1 MRSDSVII
9 SDRTAASEI
18 LGSATLLDWTSAIA
32 EAVDG
37 RNAKLWLDPL
47 HPFRRVEDVAACLAN
62 AERNGPTGTF
72 TELSFHPSWM
82 LEQREDGT
90 AAKLFPSDKAW
101 NGGASSE
108 RVFRTAGTVA
118 FTGEHN
124 TTNPYASGIPHVI
137 VAEPMDARTPSRLR
151 MCRALLRDP
160 DFVATLDP
168 VLQHLA

>member
-1 MRSDSVII
+1 MKPDPII
-9 SDRTAASEI
+9 IADRMAFSEK
-18 LGSATLLDWTSAIA
+18 LGSATLLDWTLAIA
-32 EAVDG
+32 EAVNCGD
-37 RNAKLWLDPL
+37 AKLWLDPL
-47 HPFRRVEDVAACLAN
+47 HPFRKVEDVAACVDS
-62 AERNGPTGTF
+62 AEQSGTTGIF
-72 TELSFHPSWM
+72 TELSFHPTWM

-90 AAKLFPSDKAW
+90 AAKLFPHDEAW

-118 FTGEHN
+118 FAGEHD
-124 TTNPYASGIPHVI
+124 TTNPYSSGIAHVI

-168 VLQHLA
+168 VLQRLA

>member
-1 MRSDSVII
+1 MKSDSVII
-9 SDRTAASEI
+9 ANRAASSEL
-18 LGSATLLDWTSAIA
+18 LGSATLLDWTLAIA
-32 EAVDG
+32 EAVDSQ
-37 RNAKLWLDPL
+37 NAKLWLDPL
-47 HPFRRVEDVAACLAN
+47 HPFRRVEDVQACLAN
-62 AERNGPTGTF
+62 AERKGPTGTF

-82 LEQREDGT
+82 LQQREDGT

-108 RVFRTAGTVA
+108 RVFSTAGTVA
-118 FTGEHN
+118 FTGDVIPDPY
-124 TTNPYASGIPHVI
+124 TNGIAHII

-168 VLQHLA
+168 VLQRLA

>member
-1 MRSDSVII
+1 MKSDLVTVA
-9 SDRTAASEI
+9 DRMALSER
-18 LGSATLLDWTSAIA
+18 LGSATLLDWTLTIA
-32 EAVDG
+32 EAVDSQ
-37 RNAKLWLDPL
+37 NTKLWLDPL
-47 HPFRRVEDVAACLAN
+47 HPFRKIDDVAACLAN
-62 AERNGPTGTF
+62 AERNSPTGTF

-101 NGGASSE
+101 NGGAASE

-118 FTGEHN
+118 FTGEHD
-124 TTNPYASGIPHVI
+124 TTNPYSDSIAHVI

-160 DFVATLDP
+160 DFVSTLDP
-168 VLQHLA
+168 VLQRLA